1 MISVKVIKNNS
12 ISKIEISG
20 HSLYDVSGKDIVCA
34 SVSSIVITSVN
45 AIIRM
50 DAGSISYVEDEGYV
64 EVIVNKHSKEVD
76 ILLDNMISLLKELEQ
91 NYKKFIKVYE

>member
-1 MISVKVIKNNS
+1 MISVKVIKNES
-12 ISKIEISG
+12 ISRIEISG
-20 HSLYDVSGKDIVCA
+20 HSGYYVSGKDIVCA

-50 DAGSISYVEDEGYV
+50 DENAISYKEDEGYV
-64 EVIVNKHSKEVD
+64 EVIVNNHSKEVD

-91 NYKKFIKVYE
+91 TYKKYIKVYE

>member
-1 MISVKVIKNNS
+1 MISVKVIKNKS
-12 ISKIEISG
+12 ISRIEIGG
-20 HSLYDVSGKDIVCA
+20 HSGYDVSGKDIVCA

-50 DAGSISYVEDEGYV
+50 DENAISYKEDEGYV
-64 EVIVNKHSKEVD
+64 EVIVNNHSKEVD

-91 NYKKFIKVYE
+91 TYKKYIKVYE

>member
-1 MISVKVIKNNS
+1 MIKVNISKNDN
-12 ISKIEISG
+12 ISKIEIKG
-20 HSLYDVSGKDIVCA
+20 HSGYDVSGKDIVCA

-50 DAGSISYVEDEGYV
+50 DEEAISYKEDEGYV
-64 EVIVNKHSKEVD
+64 EVIVNKHSKEIN

-91 NYKKFIKVYE
+91 SYEKYIKVYE